1 MVDNNDDFDERL
13 LDQPWDPVSYFDE
26 EERTGSNKGENKM
39 GTIPGRR
46 LSDLFETNLRSVEND
61 IKRMAIR
68 KQSEDHQDSLLEGK
82 FSSLTEKGNNEEF
95 DDAIERFITYED
107 KEDHLKSVESTVLIN
122 QKSIDN
128 DMKRLAHFRQQS
140 LQQDDIAKYM
150 NEERHEDVP
159 SHDLGCSN
167 EQPRN
172 IDDLVMM
179 LPDAVQSDPI
189 DSNAYGVNAYG
200 VDKTVSGTDANTA
213 FTDGAVLHND
223 AAKGEI
229 DIESLLPD
237 AINEEPKNFRGD
249 HLSRTENNSSTKNEN
264 QLIDFDQNVIPGEVD
279 LNNLSDSFRIGNLN
293 LIGSASASSNGSNDS
308 LNGVI
313 QAAEAVVLDFATRE
327 NANTFLEG
335 ATASGTV
342 DSTAVI
348 GNTNEKTSSQSL
360 LIDLEEPFTQDFSST
375 AAPHDPDIIRFRK
388 QDIVPVDLLEGSD
401 FENNGTKLAN
411 TSVSSLHDEL
421 VSASPDFDFQ
431 EPNFDKDE
439 PFGAVATISAADLSL
454 ENIVEPKKRRHKR
467 SKKSSRPKYLVD
479 VVKSNDGEFSN
490 TDSESES
497 FSEASEM
504 NTPREASQIV
514 ALQSDVQSS
523 ALDDRI
529 NSNADETVGVVKAAK
544 PAIFLEQNVV
554 QEEANLL
561 PEADQVAQDQVVQRN
576 ENVQEIISSN
586 DPVVVSRDAD
596 ESESSEIYNITRQIS
611 EQLADEILNEGEIN
625 IIEPLC
631 DSAAVDDSVF
641 PEDEAMITTAEANAE
656 VGTNGE
662 TEEAVN
668 DAVPRRGTR
677 TGSTSD
683 SEELEEFI
691 NQQLNADAL
700 PSPPEMSATGGLGNL
715 PPISEEIQLG
725 WYAPE
730 WVPDKDA
737 KACMNCGLK
746 FTVVKRRHHCR
757 ACGKVSEYF
766 VYVMNV
772 SLNCCKEECAC

>member
-1 MVDNNDDFDERL
+1 MVDNNDDFDESL
-13 LDQPWDPVSYFDE
+13 LDQPWDPVSYYDE
-26 EERTGSNKGENKM
+26 EEGTDNNKGENET
-39 GTIPGRR
+39 GTSPGRR

-107 KEDHLKSVESTVLIN
+107 KEDNLKSVESTVLVN

-150 NEERHEDVP
+150 NEERHEEVP
-159 SHDLGCSN
+159 LHDSGYSN
-167 EQPRN
+167 EQLRN
-172 IDDLVMM
+172 IDDLVML

-189 DSNAYGVNAYG
+189 DSNTDHVN
-200 VDKTVSGTDANTA
+200 KTVSGTDANTA
-213 FTDGAVLHND
+213 FTDGALLHND
-223 AAKGEI
+223 AAKEEI

-249 HLSRTENNSSTKNEN
+249 HVSRTENDSSTKNQN
-264 QLIDFDQNVIPGEVD
+264 QLIDFDQNVIPGESD

-293 LIGSASASSNGSNDS
+293 LVGSASASSNGSNDS

-313 QAAEAVVLDFATRE
+313 EAAEAVVLDFATRE
-327 NANTFLEG
+327 NANTSHEG
-335 ATASGTV
+335 VAASGTA

-348 GNTNEKTSSQSL
+348 SNTNEKTSNLGL
-360 LIDLEEPFTQDFSST
+360 LIDLEEPSTQNFSNT
-375 AAPHDPDIIRFRK
+375 TTPYDPDIIRFRK

-401 FENNGTKLAN
+401 FENSRTQLAN
-411 TSVSSLHDEL
+411 ASVSSLHDEL
-421 VSASPDFDFQ
+421 VGASPGFDFQ

-439 PFGAVATISAADLSL
+439 PFGAAATISAAGLSL
-454 ENIVEPKKRRHKR
+454 ENSVEPKKKRPKR

-479 VVKSNDGEFSN
+479 VVKSSNGEFSD

-504 NTPREASQIV
+504 NTPREASQIG

-523 ALDDRI
+523 MLDDRI
-529 NSNADETVGVVKAAK
+529 IGDDNETAGAVKAAE
-544 PAIFLEQNVV
+544 PAIFQEENVV

-561 PEADQVAQDQVVQRN
+561 PEADQVAQDQAVQRN
-576 ENVQEIISSN
+576 ESVKEIISSN
-586 DPVVVSRDAD
+586 DPAVVSRTAD

-625 IIEPLC
+625 IVEPLH

-641 PEDEAMITTAEANAE
+641 PEDEAMITTPDANAE
-656 VGTNGE
+656 VGTSGE
-662 TEEAVN
+662 TEEVVI

-683 SEELEEFI
+683 NEELEEFI
-691 NQQLNADAL
+691 NQQLNADVL
-700 PSPPEMSATGGLGNL
+700 PSPPEISATGGLGNL

-757 ACGKVSEYF
+757 ACGKV
-766 VYVMNV
+766 
-772 SLNCCKEECAC
+772 K